1 MATGFGT
8 GGVQHSTEGLETFIS
23 DCRWYW
29 SGNVGG
35 TREGGLEDS
44 MVYFFREE
52 KSMIA

>member
-8 GGVQHSTEGLETFIS
+8 DGVQDSTEDLETFIC

-29 SGNVGG
+29 IDKVGG
-35 TREGGLEDS
+35 TRGGGLEDS
-44 MVYFFREE
+44 MVYFFKEE